1 MLATTAVT
9 LLLVLDDELTLL
21 SRKSD
26 SSGSD
31 SSAVSSLCV
40 LGLVEIPIKTYFI
53 LKYARYAI
61 RSDYLNLIFWSCAED
76 LLSYSYLTQN

>member
-1 MLATTAVT
+1 MVTTAVT

-21 SRKSD
+21 SRALNSL
-26 SSGSD
+26 GSD

-61 RSDYLNLIFWSCAED
+61 RSDDLNLIFLELC
-76 LLSYSYLTQN
+76 